1 MIDIENYIY
10 TYVRSAL
17 LAEFA
22 NVDVSSEY
30 TENPAVFPHVCIEM
44 SDNTTHA
51 ESMTAQ
57 QREFAAE
64 QTFTVN
70 IYTVSQ
76 TRKSDAKKIAA
87 VVDSSLSTLGF
98 RRAMYLRTPN
108 IDRNIYRLTMRY
120 NGIVSVGYDGNE
132 NHFKITAR

>member
-1 MIDIENYIY
+1 MIDLENYIY
-10 TYVRSAL
+10 TYVRSDL
-17 LAEFA
+17 LNAFSKI
-22 NVDVSSEY
+22 DISSEY
-30 TENPAVFPHVCIEM
+30 TENPASFPHVCIEM

-70 IYTVSQ
+70 IFTISP
-76 TRKSDAKKIAA
+76 TRKSDAKAIAA

-108 IDRNIYRLTMRY
+108 IDRNIYRLTLRY

>member
-1 MIDIENYIY
+1 MIDLENYVY
-10 TYVRSAL
+10 SHVRSDILSA
-17 LAEFA
+17 FT
-22 NVDVSSEY
+22 NVDCSSEY
-30 TENPAVFPHVCIEM
+30 TENPASFPHVCIEM

-70 IYTVSQ
+70 IFTISP
-76 TRKSDAKKIAA
+76 TRKSDAKAIAA

-108 IDRNIYRLTMRY
+108 IDRNIYRLTLRY

-132 NHFKITAR
+132 NHYKITAR